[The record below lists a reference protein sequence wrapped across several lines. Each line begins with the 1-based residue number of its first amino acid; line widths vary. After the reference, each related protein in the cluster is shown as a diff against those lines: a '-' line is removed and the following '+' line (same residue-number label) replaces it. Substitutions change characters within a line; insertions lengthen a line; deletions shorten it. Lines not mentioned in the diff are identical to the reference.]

1 MEILK
6 DEVTFRVKK
15 LFKANVSNNLGA
27 RTLNGIASFSY
38 DKMIQFMK
46 VYISIYF
53 TSLEDKDHSSG
64 VIECIYDDAVKDK
77 FYKKGIV
84 LIFEGNENEEWG
96 WYHQQ
101 KETSCQKKSTS
112 VCDSTVQT
120 TTNSTSKQNNIPDLT
135 PPILTPTN
143 PTMSNP
149 VDMINK
155 LKKMWYVW

>member
-1 MEILK
+1 MGIEIIFQDVDDDSVTSVEILK

-53 TSLEDKDHSSG
+53 TSLEDKDPSSG

-84 LIFEGNENEEWG
+84 LIFEGNENEE
-96 WYHQQ
+96 
-101 KETSCQKKSTS
+101 
-112 VCDSTVQT
+112 
-120 TTNSTSKQNNIPDLT
+120 
-135 PPILTPTN
+135 
-143 PTMSNP
+143 
-149 VDMINK
+149 
-155 LKKMWYVW
+155 